1 MVRIVTTVSLR
12 PDCAEWI
19 EELQTTKG
27 TSFSQWVQWCIK
39 NRKNMGIDRAFEAE
53 MQSFYWY
60 WVVQRM
66 HHHSEPMLIA
76 MKMVSACRENG
87 WEMKQAGKT
96 RECFD
101 HMLMDAPPSILENQ
115 EGGEEE

>member
-19 EELQTTKG
+19 DELQTTKG

-39 NRKNMGIDRAFEAE
+39 NRKNMGIDRAIEAE
-53 MQSFYWY
+53 INGFYWY
-60 WVVQRM
+60 WVAQRM
-66 HHHSEPMLIA
+66 HHHNETILTAI
-76 MKMVSACRENG
+76 KMVNACKENG
-87 WEMKQAGKT
+87 WELHEAKK
-96 RECFD
+96 RKECFN
-101 HMLMDAPPSILENQ
+101 HMLMDAPPSVFQDQ